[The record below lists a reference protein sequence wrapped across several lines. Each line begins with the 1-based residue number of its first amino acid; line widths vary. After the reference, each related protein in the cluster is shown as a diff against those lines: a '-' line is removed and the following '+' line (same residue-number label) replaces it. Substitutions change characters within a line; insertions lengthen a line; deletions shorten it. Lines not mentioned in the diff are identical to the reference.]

1 MTKTYIDNTLMDA
14 ADAEAWIARLE
25 TAKKGKR
32 CLWDADGCA
41 CCLGVKADME
51 GAWDDEVDCDGRR
64 TIDGSW
70 SYIATRRLSAWGIP
84 EPVAVGL
91 AALNDC
97 SDTFTP
103 VIAEIRRL
111 FITERDA
118 TAAKYGWTA

>member
-25 TAKKGKR
+25 TAKKGKVY
-32 CLWDADGCA
+32 LWDADGCA

-51 GAWDDEVDCDGRR
+51 GAWDDAVDCDGVR
-64 TIDGSW
+64 TVDEDW
-70 SYIATRRLSAWGIP
+70 AYIATTRLSAWGIP
-84 EPVAVGL
+84 EAVAVGL
-91 AALNDC
+91 AALNDR

-111 FITERDA
+111 FIAERDA
-118 TAAKYGWTA
+118 TAAEYGWKA